1 MHTKWW
7 HSRERG
13 GEGTSHPWSGV
24 KVFLKYIRRKASAP
38 CRTAEKE
45 NELNIR
51 HESTSLLVHF
61 PTVEWSGHV
70 N

>member
-1 MHTKWW
+1 VVAFQG
-7 HSRERG
+7 ERRRRDKSPLEW
-13 GEGTSHPWSGV
+13 GEGL
-24 KVFLKYIRRKASAP
+24 LKYIRRKASAP